1 MVKKIYEF
9 LKKLLSEESEIK
21 DDIFNIQNLFP
32 SDKSINTEDLE
43 VLNRKQHINELEYPE
58 NNLNLINMHYEDEV
72 NLDPFNET
80 TSWNTQYD
88 FHDLEKPYQN
98 E

>member
-1 MVKKIYEF
+1 
-9 LKKLLSEESEIK
+9 
-21 DDIFNIQNLFP
+21 
-32 SDKSINTEDLE
+32 
-43 VLNRKQHINELEYPE
+43 
-58 NNLNLINMHYEDEV
+58 MHYEDEV